1 MFYIK
6 NTIIITIIAKNFQ
19 KLDVVISIM
28 TVGIIL
34 GFILKSKKK
43 LVRLNDKLVTY
54 AIYLLLFM
62 LGISIGSNEQIM
74 NSLSSLGLIALIVTI
89 GGVLGS
95 IVLGFITYRL
105 FFKKR

>member
-1 MFYIK
+1 
-6 NTIIITIIAKNFQ
+6 
-19 KLDVVISIM
+19 M

-34 GFILKSKKK
+34 GFFLKSKKK